1 MRVQNGSRLI
11 HLRAGVLRNQGYES
25 DCSRALLNAVNEEF
39 NKSIRA
45 RREQMTTTI
54 YPESIAV
61 KSGATR
67 LASIDIL
74 RGLTMTMMIFVNE
87 LAGVKGLPWWNYH
100 MKAEID
106 AMTYV
111 DMVFPFFLFIVG
123 LSLPI
128 AMRARLKRNPSLPAL
143 WMHVALRTASL
154 MTLGLIL
161 ANADDGDG
169 SRMFLQPAVWA
180 IVGLTGCALFLNEYG
195 PSERYASVFRWLRIV
210 GLALVV
216 AMFAIFRHTPN
227 PGHGSGYGSWIDF
240 GYPEILG
247 LIGYT
252 YFAVCILY
260 IPTRRWLWAPFAWF
274 IAMMAFNAL
283 TAAKW
288 ITFADRLPY
297 WFWPFSNGA
306 MAGIMFAGI
315 VTSIIFLGAHR
326 WQTLRQKTLLGVSFG
341 IAALIAGWLLTPLGI
356 SKIRA
361 TPTWSLYSIGAA
373 VLLFT
378 ALYWI
383 CDVKKKTG
391 WAFFARPAGANT
403 LTTYLLPDFW
413 YYILAAA
420 GIRYFDTHFVVGLPG
435 AVRCAVFTAFILA
448 VAAVLTRWRVRLRL

>member
-1 MRVQNGSRLI
+1 
-11 HLRAGVLRNQGYES
+11 
-25 DCSRALLNAVNEEF
+25 
-39 NKSIRA
+39 
-45 RREQMTTTI
+45 MTTTI

-67 LASIDIL
+67 LASIDNPA
-74 RGLTMTMMIFVNE
+74 RPDMTMMIFVNE
-87 LAGVKGLPWWNYH
+87 LAGVKGLPWWNLPH
-100 MKAEID
+100 EGGD
-106 AMTYV
+106 RRETYV

-252 YFAVCILY
+252 YFAVCHPL
-260 IPTRRWLWAPFAWF
+260 IPTRRWLW
-274 IAMMAFNAL
+274 L
-283 TAAKW
+283 LRVVHCDDGVQC
-288 ITFADRLPY
+288 ADRRKVDYVRRPASY

-306 MAGIMFAGI
+306 MAGIMFAA
-315 VTSIIFLGAHR
+315 SSRPSFFLAP
-326 WQTLRQKTLLGVSFG
+326 
-341 IAALIAGWLLTPLGI
+341 IAGRRSGRRRFSEYRSASP
-356 SKIRA
+356 
-361 TPTWSLYSIGAA
+361 
-373 VLLFT
+373 
-378 ALYWI
+378 
-383 CDVKKKTG
+383 
-391 WAFFARPAGANT
+391 
-403 LTTYLLPDFW
+403 
-413 YYILAAA
+413 
-420 GIRYFDTHFVVGLPG
+420 H
-435 AVRCAVFTAFILA
+435 
-448 VAAVLTRWRVRLRL
+448 

>member
-1 MRVQNGSRLI
+1 
-11 HLRAGVLRNQGYES
+11 
-25 DCSRALLNAVNEEF
+25 
-39 NKSIRA
+39 
-45 RREQMTTTI
+45 MTTTAHL
-54 YPESIAV
+54 ESFADTERP
-61 KSGATR
+61 GTAR

-74 RGLTMTMMIFVNE
+74 RGLTMTLMIFVNE

-128 AMRARLKRNPSLPAL
+128 AIRHRLKHNPSLPAL

-169 SRMFLQPAVWA
+169 SRMILKPAVWA
-180 IVGLTGCALFLNEYG
+180 ILALTGAALFLNEYG
-195 PSERYASVFRWLRIV
+195 QSVRYASLIRWLRIGGV
-210 GLALVV
+210 AIVV
-216 AMFAIFRHTPN
+216 AMFAIYRRTSNH
-227 PGHGSGYGSWIDF
+227 GHGPWLDF

-252 YFAVCILY
+252 YFAVSVLY
-260 IPTRRWLWAPFAWF
+260 LPTRRWIWGPLAWF
-274 IAMMAFNAL
+274 LALMAFNAL
-283 TAAKW
+283 NAAKW
-288 ITFADRLPY
+288 ITFCDRLPW

-315 VTSIIFLGAHR
+315 VTSVIFLGAHR
-326 WQTLRQKTLLGVSFG
+326 WQSLRQKTLLGLSFG
-341 IAALIAGWLLTPLGI
+341 IAALVAGWILTPLGI

-378 ALYWI
+378 ALYWV
-383 CDVKKKTG
+383 CDVKKYTG
-391 WAFFARPAGANT
+391 WAFFARPAGSNT

-413 YYILAAA
+413 YYILAAT
-420 GIRYFDTHFVVGLPG
+420 GISYFDTHFTVGLSG
-435 AVRCAVFTAFILA
+435 AARCALFTAFILA
-448 VAAVLTRWRVRLRL
+448 VSALLTRWRVRLRL